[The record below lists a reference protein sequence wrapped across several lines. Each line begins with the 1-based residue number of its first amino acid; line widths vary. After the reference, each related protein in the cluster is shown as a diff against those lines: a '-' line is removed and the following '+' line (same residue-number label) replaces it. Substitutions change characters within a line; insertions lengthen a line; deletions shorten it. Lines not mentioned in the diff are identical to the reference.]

1 VVRRRA
7 VGVALAGATLL
18 AAAPVSAAQIPSQQG
33 SADPRPVNC
42 AASSEEA
49 PVSVEVTTLAPRA
62 PTDPDEPFQVAGRLT
77 NCGQRPLDRLQV
89 RLAVGNKI
97 NSRSGLA
104 RAAEEP
110 VLGGRRLPA
119 VPAPSDGLAPGQST
133 AFDLRLLVGDLAL
146 GRQNGVFPLAVQAL
160 ARYGEAPRREAVG
173 LASTFVPWFPDGPIA
188 PTRIA
193 WLLPLID
200 QPRRG
205 PDGVLLDDGLA
216 SLLNSE
222 SGSAG
227 RLARA
232 LATARAGAS
241 GGCDPPAVPA
251 VVAPAEPAAPA
262 EPDPPP
268 SDSPTPPPPRPE
280 PPCRGDPVPMTY
292 GVDPDLLDTIEVM
305 SRPYTLLSRGDRVTR
320 PASADAQQW
329 LATLRTL
336 ADRADVLALPYAD
349 PDVVALSRPESGV
362 RGDVDL
368 LRKLG
373 QSEARRLLGVDA
385 VLRSIAW
392 PPPGPL
398 GGALDALVSGGDDG
412 SEPPAVV
419 LDEGNLPEPPALL
432 GRTPSARTT
441 LSSTTGPVTA
451 LVIDSALSAL
461 VEPDP
466 SAPGW
471 QGARLAE
478 QRWIAEAAVLAAE
491 RPSQSRTFVVAPRRR
506 ADLLPAV
513 AGAAIAD
520 TGRLPWLCPVSLADA
535 VDGVERCATLPDTQG
550 PAPAEDRGTPDR
562 RDRRSVELS
571 ATFVERLAQVRA
583 LSDQFT
589 DEVLL
594 AEGEQA
600 KATKARLLRAR
611 GRAASSAW
619 RQEPAQGRRL
629 LSLLSDDVE
638 GLRAQVRLLS
648 TPVLLTGNTGTIRL
662 TVENRLD
669 QPVNVGIRLGATSQ
683 ARLSSEETG
692 VREVPASQAVPIAVR
707 VEARTSGRFVARAQ
721 LLDDS
726 GDPFGEPV
734 ELAVRS
740 TQYGQ
745 VALGITGVAAA
756 VLLIAAGARIVRR
769 AVRSGGG

>member
-1 VVRRRA
+1 M
-7 VGVALAGATLL
+7 
-18 AAAPVSAAQIPSQQG
+18 
-33 SADPRPVNC
+33 
-42 AASSEEA
+42 
-49 PVSVEVTTLAPRA
+49 SVEVTTLAPRA
-62 PTDPDEPFQVAGRLT
+62 PTGLDEPFQVAGRLT

-89 RLAVGNKI
+89 RLAVGSKI

-104 RAAEEP
+104 QAAQEP

-119 VPAPSDGLAPGQST
+119 VPAASEGLAPGQST
-133 AFDLRLLVGDLAL
+133 TFDVRLLVGDLAL
-146 GRQNGVFPLAVQAL
+146 GRENGVFPLAVQVL
-160 ARYGEAPRREAVG
+160 ARYGEGPRRESVG

-188 PTRIA
+188 PTRLA

-216 SLLNSE
+216 SLLDSDL
-222 SGSAG
+222 GRAG

-232 LATARAGAS
+232 LATAQAGAG
-241 GGCDPPAVPA
+241 GGCDP
-251 VVAPAEPAAPA
+251 PAEPAAPA

-268 SDSPTPPPPRPE
+268 ADSLAPPPPAPE
-280 PPCRGDPVPMTY
+280 LPCRGDPVPMTY
-292 GVDPDLLDTIEVM
+292 GVDPDLLDTVEVM
-305 SRPYTLLSRGDRVTR
+305 SRPYALLSRGDRITR
-320 PASADAQQW
+320 PASADAQRW

-398 GGALDALVSGGDDG
+398 GGALDALVSGGDG
-412 SEPPAVV
+412 SEPPAIV

-513 AGAAIAD
+513 AGAAIVD
-520 TGRLPWLCPVSLADA
+520 TGRLPWLCPVSLANA
-535 VDGVERCATLPDTQG
+535 VDGTERCATLPDTQG
-550 PAPAEDRGTPDR
+550 PVPPEDRGTPDR

-571 ATFVERLAQVRA
+571 ATFVERLAQVRR

-619 RQEPAQGRRL
+619 RQEPAQGRQM
-629 LSLLSDDVE
+629 LSLLRDDVE

-648 TPVLLTGNTGTIRL
+648 APVLLTGNTGTIRL

-669 QPVNVGIRLGATSQ
+669 QPVNVGIRLGATSE

-692 VREVPASQAVPIAVR
+692 VREVPPSQAVPIAVR

-721 LLDDS
+721 LLDGG
-726 GDPFGEPV
+726 GDPFGAPV

-740 TQYGQ
+740 TQYGR